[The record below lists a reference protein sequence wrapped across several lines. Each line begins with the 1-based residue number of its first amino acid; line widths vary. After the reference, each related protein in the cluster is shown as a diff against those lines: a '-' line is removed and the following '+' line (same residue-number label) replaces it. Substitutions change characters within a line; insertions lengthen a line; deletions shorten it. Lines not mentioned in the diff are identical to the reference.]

1 MSDKLTITYGAFG
14 YFQTRVTPDEQQA
27 LLTIIREMIARTTA
41 LEQDLYDAGVA
52 ARLSKDLM
60 TDTFMG
66 FVSRALDDANR
77 LEYGLTHPTVP
88 DKG

>member
-1 MSDKLTITYGAFG
+1 MSDKLTIIYGAFG
-14 YFQTRVTPDEQQA
+14 CFQTHVTPDEQQA
-27 LLTIIREMIARTTA
+27 LLAIIREMIARTTA

-60 TDTFMG
+60 AETFMG
-66 FVSRALDDANR
+66 FISNALDDARR

-88 DKG
+88 DKA